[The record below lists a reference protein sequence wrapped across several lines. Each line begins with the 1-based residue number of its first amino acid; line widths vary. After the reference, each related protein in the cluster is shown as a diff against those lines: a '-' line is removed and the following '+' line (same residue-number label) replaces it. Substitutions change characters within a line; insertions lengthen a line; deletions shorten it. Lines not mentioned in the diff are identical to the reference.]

1 MPLRA
6 CYKLIM
12 RCLSF
17 VVLCLALVWTGPVQA
32 QNSSTA
38 PVQTNLPTPDSNKA
52 APAIAGQ
59 AAPVAPGYRV
69 PVFNLPTNLTL
80 CGERVPLDIPTIYE
94 SADREFQMAVYDPVQ
109 VIMWIKRAHRFF
121 PWLDLKL
128 KERGMPADLKYVAVA
143 ESALRIYAWS
153 PAGAAGMWQF
163 IKSTGRRYGLERSRR
178 RDERLDHVMAT
189 EAALNYLQDLFNE
202 FGSWTLAMAA
212 YNCGEKRIRQEIAEQ
227 GQSSYFKL
235 NLPRETERYIFRIL
249 SAKIILENPKRY
261 GFRPDEVAKYK
272 PLEFKTF
279 RVHLKQPIHIRL
291 VAKAA
296 RSYFKEMKELN
307 PSWRGKI
314 LPAGDHKIRTPLA
327 GSVGFE
333 DRLETVIRQ
342 AGQQKAPADKPTA
355 LARKATDKVHQAIEV
370 IKSKQRSRIYVVK
383 SGDTL
388 SAISKK
394 VGVSID
400 HLRTS
405 NKISGSKITVGQQ
418 LKY

>member
-1 MPLRA
+1 
-6 CYKLIM
+6 M
-12 RCLSF
+12 RYLSI
-17 VVLCLALVWTGPVQA
+17 VVLCLSLVWTGPAQA
-32 QNSSTA
+32 QNSTST
-38 PVQTNLPTPDSNKA
+38 PVQTNLPTPEPNKA
-52 APAIAGQ
+52 SGATTGQ
-59 AAPVAPGYRV
+59 AGRAVSAPSGYRV
-69 PVFNLPTNLTL
+69 PIFNLPTKLTL
-80 CGERVPLDIPTIYE
+80 CGERIPLEIQTIYE

-121 PWLDLKL
+121 SWLDAKL
-128 KERGMPADLKYVAVA
+128 KERGMPTDLKYVAVA

-163 IKSTGRRYGLERSRR
+163 IKSTGRRYGLERSRN

-189 EAALNYLQDLFNE
+189 EAALDYLQDLHNE

-212 YNCGEKRIRQEIAEQ
+212 YNCGEKRVREEIAEQ

-249 SAKIILENPKRY
+249 SAKIILENPERY
-261 GFRPDEVAKYK
+261 GYRPEAVAKYK

-279 RVHLKQPIHIRL
+279 QVVLKRPIHIRL
-291 VAKAA
+291 VAEAA

-314 LPAGDHKIRTPLA
+314 LPAGEHIVRTPLTGA
-327 GSVGFE
+327 AGFE
-333 DRLETVIRQ
+333 ERLEATIRQ
-342 AGQQKAPADKPTA
+342 AGNSDQAAAQPSA

-370 IKSKQRSRIYVVK
+370 IKRNQRSRVYVVK

-388 SAISKK
+388 SRIAKK

-400 HLRTS
+400 HLRDR
-405 NKISGSKITVGQQ
+405 NKISGSTIKVGQQ
-418 LKY
+418 LSY